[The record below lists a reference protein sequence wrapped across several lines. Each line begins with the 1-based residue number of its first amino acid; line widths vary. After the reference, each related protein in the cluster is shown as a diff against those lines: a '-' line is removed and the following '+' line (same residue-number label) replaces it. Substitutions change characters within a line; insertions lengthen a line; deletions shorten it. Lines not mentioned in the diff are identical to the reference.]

1 MSSKL
6 KVAVIT
12 RMTTQNAG
20 NEALSVRLIA
30 LLGDT
35 PTVGEVRGLDRY
47 PRYFEGLSLGSV
59 AGRDPVGAFDALADR
74 LVRRARS
81 LSEGPLA
88 DLVSPGA
95 VRLDLSARELP
106 SRLRDLKRWLGA
118 RRRLASWGVIGRGDL
133 ETCLRTLDW
142 ADLTVWNPAGEF
154 HPTGDPNQPFRL
166 LLMIRIAQ
174 RLGRRTAIV
183 NHSLEIENPLLK
195 TIAGHVYRQ
204 AEAIVVR
211 DRPSVAIAREMGV
224 APERLSEAPDLVFL
238 TPETTAQATPPHA
251 GAIRFA
257 VNGLQAL
264 AGYDEW
270 SILLDR
276 LEVAGRPMVFVS
288 NAMNHDLEFAAR
300 LAEGRPMTLVRRQPS
315 HGELV
320 DLYRGMGVLI
330 SSRLHAAIL
339 ALSAGT
345 PVVSIEPQVFKLAAI
360 FEQMAYPLASET
372 VHEAGWGL
380 RVARK
385 VEIALADPPGMAK
398 EGHAALARQRS
409 RIHAVYDGLFEPARD
424 V

>member
-1 MSSKL
+1 MSCTL
-6 KVAVIT
+6 RIAVIT

-20 NEALSVRLIA
+20 NEALSVRLIE
-30 LLGDT
+30 LLRGT
-35 PTVGEVRGLDRY
+35 AAVGEVRGLDRY
-47 PRYFEGLSLGSV
+47 PRYFEGLSLKSV
-59 AGRDPVGAFDALADR
+59 AGADPVQAFDALADR
-74 LVRRARS
+74 LARRARN
-81 LSEGPLA
+81 LPEGPLA
-88 DLVSPGA
+88 DLASPAA

-106 SRLRDLKRWLGA
+106 SRLRDLKRRLGV
-118 RRRLASWGVIGRGDL
+118 RRRLASWGVIGRRDL
-133 ETCLRTLDW
+133 ETCLRTLAW
-142 ADLTVWNPAGEF
+142 ADLTLWNPAGEF

-183 NHSLEIENPLLK
+183 NHSLEIEDPLLK

-211 DRPSVAIAREMGV
+211 DGPSVKIAREMGV

-238 TPETTAQATPPHA
+238 TPESAAGTGAPHA
-251 GAIRFA
+251 GAIGFA

-270 SILLDR
+270 SALLDR
-276 LEVAGRPMVFVS
+276 LEAAGRPMVFVS
-288 NAMNHDLEFAAR
+288 NAMNHDLEFATR
-300 LAEGRPMTLVRRQPS
+300 LAEGRSMTLVRRQPS
-315 HGELV
+315 HSELV

-330 SSRLHAAIL
+330 SSRLHASIL

-360 FEQMAYPLASET
+360 FEQMAYPLACET

-380 RVARK
+380 RVASK
-385 VEIALADPPGMAK
+385 VEAALADPPGLAK

-409 RIHAVYDGLFEPARD
+409 RIHAVYGGLFEPL
-424 V
+424 

>member
-1 MSSKL
+1 MSCKL
-6 KVAVIT
+6 KIAVIT

-20 NEALSVRLIA
+20 NEALSVRLIE
-30 LLGDT
+30 LLRGT

-47 PRYFEGLSLGSV
+47 PRYFEALSLGSV
-59 AGRDPVGAFDALADR
+59 AGPDPVRAFDALADR

-81 LSEGPLA
+81 LPGGPLA
-88 DLVSPGA
+88 DLASPQA

-106 SRLRDLKRWLGA
+106 GRLRDLKRWLGV
-118 RRRLASWGVIGRGDL
+118 RRHLASWGVIGRGDL
-133 ETCLRTLDW
+133 EMCLLTLDW
-142 ADLTVWNPAGEF
+142 ADLTLWNPAGEF

-166 LLMIRIAQ
+166 LLLIRIAQ
-174 RLGRRTAIV
+174 LLGRRTAIV
-183 NHSLEIENPLLK
+183 NHSLEIEDPLLR
-195 TIAGHVYRQ
+195 TIVGHVYRQ

-211 DRPSVAIAREMGV
+211 DGPSMAIAREMGV
-224 APERLSEAPDLVFL
+224 SPERLSEAPDLVFL
-238 TPETTAQATPPHA
+238 TPETTTGAVASHA
-251 GAIRFA
+251 GAIGFA

-270 SILLDR
+270 STLLDR
-276 LEVAGRPMVFVS
+276 LEAAGRPMVFVS

-315 HGELV
+315 HSELV

-330 SSRLHAAIL
+330 SSRLHASIL

-360 FEQMAYPLASET
+360 FEQMAYPLPSET

-380 RVARK
+380 RVAGK
-385 VEIALADPPGMAK
+385 VETALADPPGLAK
-398 EGHAALARQRS
+398 EGLAALARQRA
-409 RIHAVYDGLFEPARD
+409 RIHAVYDGLFEPAGD
-424 V
+424 A

>member
-6 KVAVIT
+6 KITVIT

-20 NEALSVRLIA
+20 NEALSVRLIE
-30 LLGDT
+30 LLREA
-35 PTVGEVRGLDRY
+35 PAVGEVRGLDRY
-47 PRYFEGLSLGSV
+47 PRYFEGLSLRSI
-59 AGRDPVGAFDALADR
+59 AGPDPLRAFDALVDR
-74 LVRRARS
+74 LVRRAEG
-81 LSEGPLA
+81 LSDGPLA
-88 DLVSPGA
+88 DLASAEA

-106 SRLRDLKRWLGA
+106 SRLRDLKRRLGV
-118 RRRLASWGVIGRGDL
+118 RRRLASWGVIGRRDL
-133 ETCLRTLDW
+133 EACLRTLAW

-154 HPTGDPNQPFRL
+154 HPTGDPDQPFRL

-183 NHSLEIENPLLK
+183 NHSLEIEDPRLK
-195 TIAGHVYRQ
+195 LIASHVYRK

-211 DRPSVAIAREMGV
+211 DGPSMEIAREMGV
-224 APERLSEAPDLVFL
+224 EADRLSEAPDLVFL
-238 TPETTAQATPPHA
+238 TPETATGASAPHA
-251 GAIRFA
+251 GAIGFA

-270 SILLDR
+270 AALLDR
-276 LEVAGRPMVFVS
+276 LEAAGRPMVFVS
-288 NAMNHDLEFAAR
+288 NAMNHDLEFAVR
-300 LAEGRPMTLVRRQPS
+300 LAEGRRMTLVRRQPS
-315 HGELV
+315 HSELV

-330 SSRLHAAIL
+330 SSRLHASIL

-360 FEQMAYPLASET
+360 FEQMAYPLACET

-385 VEIALADPPGMAK
+385 AETALADPPGLAK
-398 EGHAALARQRS
+398 EGRAALARQRA
-409 RIHAVYDGLFEPARD
+409 RIHAVYDGLFEPL
-424 V
+424 